1 MKRLILIST
10 TIFALAC
17 TSPEPPAAAEPPSPH
32 VLTYEGA
39 EGPGKG
45 KHVVL
50 ISGDEEYR
58 SEEGLPQLAKIL
70 ATHHGFKTTVL
81 FAIDPESGI
90 INPHVNTNIP
100 GTDALDSADLM
111 VILTRWRRL
120 PDDQMAPIDRFLK
133 AGKPIVGLRTSTH
146 AFAPPTEPHKAVSA
160 YLREYRNA
168 EDPDS
173 LPLPEIPEA
182 DWGAYGHYGD
192 GYTGPRAEWRDG
204 FGRLVIGERWY
215 AHHGDHKHE
224 ATQGVIADGAAD
236 HPILRGIAESDI
248 WGPSDVYTVRLPLP
262 GDAKP
267 LVYGQVVTRKGE
279 YDESDSM
286 YGMRPGDGPPVAE
299 KNDPLMPV
307 AWTKTYQIPGGKTG
321 RVFATT
327 MGASTDIVTDGTRR
341 MIINGAYWALGIE
354 DQLPA
359 TGANVPIVGSYNPT
373 RFNNHPPEYWIDR
386 AVKPADF
393 K

>member
-1 MKRLILIST
+1 MKRLVLIST

-17 TSPEPPAAAEPPSPH
+17 AAPEPPATADPPSPH

-70 ATHHGFKTTVL
+70 ATHHGFKATVL
-81 FAIDPESGI
+81 FAIDPDSGI

-133 AGKPIVGLRTSTH
+133 AGKPIVGLRTATH
-146 AFAPPTEPHKAVSA
+146 AFAPPVEPHKTVSA

-192 GYTGPRAEWRDG
+192 GYTGAQAEWRDG

-215 AHHGDHKHE
+215 AHHGHHKHE
-224 ATQGVIADGAAD
+224 ATQGIIADRAVD
-236 HPILRGIAESDI
+236 HPILRGIAEGDI

-262 GDAKP
+262 GDSMP

-279 YDESDSM
+279 YDESDAM

-307 AWTKTYQIPGGKTG
+307 AWTKTYEIPGGTPG
-321 RVFATT
+321 RVFSTT
-327 MGASTDIVTDGTRR
+327 MGASTDIVADGTRR
-341 MIINGAYWALGIE
+341 MIVNGAYWALGIE
-354 DQLPA
+354 DQLPT
-359 TGANVPIVGSYNPT
+359 TGANVSIVDSYNPT